1 MKINLDLHK
10 QIENDLV
17 KRSSL
22 AQSLIKQLN
31 KKLKELENKQTH
43 KVGLNVNESIG
54 QSGNGS
60 MSVSQIN
67 SIVPSRQSSR
77 V

>member
-31 KKLKELENKQTH
+31 KKLKELENKDFH
-43 KVGLNVNESIG
+43 KVGLNVKESIG
-54 QSGNGS
+54 QSGNGL
-60 MSVSQIN
+60 MSASQIN
-67 SIVPSRQSSR
+67 
-77 V
+77 

>member
-43 KVGLNVNESIG
+43 KVGLNFNESIG
-54 QSGNGS
+54 KS
-60 MSVSQIN
+60 
-67 SIVPSRQSSR
+67 
-77 V
+77 